1 MSQICNIVVLF
12 HDGCIFDNKL
22 RLLSK
27 KLCVYLRF
35 ALDLRFFFE
44 WLLLERRRPPVLRC
58 CFLPERRL
66 FLEPPTLFD
75 IIPVCTEPA
84 FVAVGVTFANTLLA
98 ELNSLNES
106 VEDIIYIV
114 EKIYTGVTLNQRR
127 IQSTQRLIEVII
139 NNFHTRA
146 LIWKYALPF
155 HFYLQPSSVSIF

>member
-1 MSQICNIVVLF
+1 MPLTAYLITTF
-12 HDGCIFDNKL
+12 L

-27 KLCVYLRF
+27 KYVRVERAGVYLRL

-44 WLLLERRRPPVLRC
+44 WFLFERRRPPVLRC
-58 CFLPERRL
+58 CFLLERRL

-106 VEDIIYIV
+106 VDDIIYIA
-114 EKIYTGVTLNQRR
+114 EKIYRSYREPKGMF
-127 IQSTQRLIEVII
+127 I
-139 NNFHTRA
+139 NNFHNRA
-146 LIWKYALPF
+146 LIWKYARPF
-155 HFYLQPSSVSIF
+155 HFYPQS